1 MNPVVGI
8 LVIVVIIVTQIFLS
22 SRKNP
27 YLGGILPV
35 AYIGFI
41 IFFFNK
47 LIVNGDYFS
56 TWIMIIAGLCSFL
69 STWASGRKH
78 FKKKSQ
84 KKRQKE
90 LDLIELQNL

>member
-1 MNPVVGI
+1 MSSVVRI
-8 LVIVVIIVTQIFLS
+8 LVIVVIIVTQSFLS

-35 AYIGFI
+35 VYIGFI

-47 LIVNGDYFS
+47 LLANGDYFS
-56 TWIMIIAGLCSFL
+56 TWLTIMGGLCGLL
-69 STWASGRKH
+69 SIWISGRER
-78 FKKKSQ
+78 FK

-90 LDLIELQNL
+90 LDRIELQNL

>member
-1 MNPVVGI
+1 MKPVVGI
-8 LVIVVIIVTQIFLS
+8 LVIVVIIVIQSFLS

-41 IFFFNK
+41 SFFFNK
-47 LIVNGDYFS
+47 LLANGDYFS
-56 TWIMIIAGLCSFL
+56 TWIKIIAGLCGLL
-69 STWASGRKH
+69 SIWISGRER
-78 FKKKSQ
+78 FK

-90 LDLIELQNL
+90 LDRIELQNL

>member
-1 MNPVVGI
+1 MKPVVGI
-8 LVIVVIIVTQIFLS
+8 LVTVVIIVIQSFLS

-41 IFFFNK
+41 SFFFNK
-47 LIVNGDYFS
+47 LFANGDYFS
-56 TWIMIIAGLCSFL
+56 TWLMILAGLCAFL
-69 STWASGRKH
+69 SIWISGRER
-78 FKKKSQ
+78 FK

-90 LDLIELQNL
+90 LDRIELQNL

>member
-8 LVIVVIIVTQIFLS
+8 LVIIVIIVTQSFLS

-41 IFFFNK
+41 SFFFNK
-47 LIVNGDYFS
+47 LIIAKGDYFS
-56 TWIMIIAGLCSFL
+56 TWIMIMGGLCGFL
-69 STWASGRKH
+69 SIWASGRKS
-78 FKKKSQ
+78 FKKN
-84 KKRQKE
+84 RQKE
-90 LDLIELQNL
+90 LDRIELQNL

>member
-1 MNPVVGI
+1 MNPIVGI
-8 LVIVVIIVTQIFLS
+8 LVTIVIIVTQAFLS

-27 YLGGILPV
+27 YLGGIFPL

-41 IFFFNK
+41 SFFFNK
-47 LIVNGDYFS
+47 LITNGDYFS
-56 TWIMIIAGLCSFL
+56 TWLMIIAGLCSFL
-69 STWASGRKH
+69 SIWASGRKR
-78 FKKKSQ
+78 FK